1 MKKSLLALAVLGAF
15 AGAAQAQ
22 TAVTIYGVVDA
33 GVSRGYGDEAAAFT
47 NSAANNTTAA
57 TAGRVGARTF
67 LHSGGSAGSRLGFR
81 GTEDLGNGLS
91 GIFTL
96 EHGFTVD
103 NGGFADTTRM
113 FNRQAFVGLKSNT
126 FGTVS
131 LGRQQNLV
139 RLALLDFDPF
149 ALGYAGTSANLL
161 STYGQRM
168 DNSLKYATPSFGG
181 FTAEVIYGFGERN
194 ETDEGQQYEGSLGY
208 ANGPIGVK
216 LVHHTS
222 RGITQGGIG
231 GGIPLARTN
240 AIFGS
245 YNFGMAKL
253 ALGFMDNDV
262 SGAGTAV
269 TPANATA
276 LGLGP
281 TGPGGTTTESRDYL
295 VGLTVP
301 FGPNTLRASYIRKN
315 DRTALEADATQYA
328 LSYDYALSKRTSFY
342 TSWARINS
350 DAIPFAVE
358 GTVGNTTDRLFN
370 IGVRH
375 AF

>member
-33 GVSRGYGDEAAAFT
+33 GISRATGD
-47 NSAANNTTAA
+47 
-57 TAGRVGARTF
+57 GAPSETR

-96 EHGFTVD
+96 EHGFNVD
-103 NGGFADTTRM
+103 NGSFGDTTRM
-113 FNRQAFVGLKSNT
+113 FNRQAFIGLKSNS

-149 ALGYAGTSANLL
+149 ALGYAGTSANLIE
-161 STYGQRM
+161 TYGQRM
-168 DNSLKYATPSFGG
+168 DNSLKYASPSWGG
-181 FTAEVIYGFGERN
+181 FTAEAMYGFGEL
-194 ETDEGQQYEGSLGY
+194 EDTDLGRQYEASIGY

-216 LVHHTS
+216 FVHHTS
-222 RGITQGGIG
+222 RDTEEVLGAIG
-231 GGIPLARTN
+231 LARTN
-240 AIFGS
+240 ALFAS

-253 ALGFMDNDV
+253 ALG
-262 SGAGTAV
+262 V
-269 TPANATA
+269 TDTDASDAT
-276 LGLGP
+276 GSV
-281 TGPGGTTTESRDYL
+281 ESRDYL

-301 FGPNTLRASYIRKN
+301 FGPNTIRASYIMKN
-315 DRTALEADATQYA
+315 DRTAEDDADQIA

-342 TSWARINS
+342 ASAARVNNDG
-350 DAIPFAVE
+350 DAAFVAGGGI
-358 GTVGNTTDRLFN
+358 GNDTTKLFN

>member
-33 GVSRGYGDEAAAFT
+33 GISRGYGDSAVAPTPT
-47 NSAANNTTAA
+47 NGASL
-57 TAGRVGARTF
+57 GARTY
-67 LHSGGSAGSRLGFR
+67 LHSGGSAGSRIGFR

-96 EHGFTVD
+96 ENGFSID
-103 NGGFADTTRM
+103 NGTFGQGGRF
-113 FNRQAFVGLKSNT
+113 FGRQAFVGLKSNT

-131 LGRQQNLV
+131 LGRQQNLI
-139 RLALLDFDPF
+139 RLALLDFDPY
-149 ALGYAGTSANLL
+149 ALAYAGASSNLIP
-161 STYGQRM
+161 TYGQRM
-168 DNSLKYATPSFGG
+168 DNSLKYATPSLAG
-181 FTAEVIYGFGERN
+181 FTAEVIYGFGETN
-194 ETDEGQQYEGSLGY
+194 ETEEGRQYEGSIGY
-208 ANGPIGVK
+208 ANGPIGFKV
-216 LVHHTS
+216 VHHTS
-222 RGITQGGIG
+222 RGAVGVGGA
-231 GGIPLARTN
+231 IPLARTN

-253 ALGFMDNDV
+253 ALGVTDNDV
-262 SGAGTAV
+262 GAGFAA
-269 TPANATA
+269 TPAALAAAIGVPTTA
-276 LGLGP
+276 
-281 TGPGGTTTESRDYL
+281 ESRDYL

-315 DRTALEADATQYA
+315 DRTAAEADATQYSVA
-328 LSYDYALSKRTSFY
+328 YDYALSKRTSFY

-350 DAIPFAVE
+350 DAAPYAVE
-358 GTVGNTTDRLFN
+358 GAIGNTTDRLFN
-370 IGVRH
+370 VGVRH

>member
-33 GVSRGYGDEAAAFT
+33 GVSRGYGD
-47 NSAANNTTAA
+47 SAVPVTPANASS
-57 TAGRVGARTF
+57 VGARTF
-67 LHSGGSAGSRLGFR
+67 MHSGGSAGSRLGFR
-81 GTEDLGNGLS
+81 GTEDLGNGLK

-96 EHGFTVD
+96 ESGFNLD
-103 NGGFADTTRM
+103 AGSFGFDGR
-113 FNRQAFVGLKSNT
+113 FFGRQAFVGLQHSN

-149 ALGYAGTSANLL
+149 ALGYAGASSNLL

-181 FTAEVIYGFGERN
+181 FTAEVIYGFGETN
-194 ETDEGQQYEGSLGY
+194 ETEENRQYEGSIGY
-208 ANGPIGVK
+208 ANGPIGIK
-216 LVHHTS
+216 FVHHSS
-222 RGITQGGIG
+222 RGTATLPGGD
-231 GGIPLARTN
+231 GIPLARSN

-245 YNFGMAKL
+245 YNFGVVKL
-253 ALGFMDNDV
+253 ALGAMDNDI
-262 SGAGTAV
+262 SGTAGLTPAAAAAFAGSVGPAGT
-269 TPANATA
+269 TA
-276 LGLGP
+276 
-281 TGPGGTTTESRDYL
+281 ESRDYL
-295 VGLTVP
+295 VGVTVP

-315 DRTALEADATQYA
+315 DRTAAEADATQYA

-342 TSWARINS
+342 SSWARINS
-350 DAIPFAVE
+350 DATPFAVN

-370 IGVRH
+370 VGVRH

>member
-33 GVSRGYGDEAAAFT
+33 GISRGYGDAV
-47 NSAANNTTAA
+47 SPTAQ
-57 TAGRVGARTF
+57 GARTF
-67 LHSGGSAGSRLGFR
+67 MHSGGSAGSRVGFR
-81 GTEDLGNGLS
+81 GTEDLGNGLK

-96 EHGFTVD
+96 ENGFNVD
-103 NGGFADTTRM
+103 DGSFGFQGR
-113 FNRQAFVGLKSNT
+113 FFGRQAFVGLQHNN

-149 ALGYAGTSANLL
+149 ALAYAGAASNLL

-181 FTAEVIYGFGERN
+181 FTAEVIYGFGETANTEENR
-194 ETDEGQQYEGSLGY
+194 QYEGSIGY

-216 LVHHTS
+216 VVHHTS
-222 RGITQGGIG
+222 RATAGAT
-231 GGIPLARTN
+231 GGIPLARSN

-245 YNFGMAKL
+245 YNFGVAKL
-253 ALGFMDNDV
+253 ALGFMDNDI
-262 SGAGTAV
+262 SGLGGL
-269 TPANATA
+269 TPAAAAAFVGGVGPAGITA
-276 LGLGP
+276 
-281 TGPGGTTTESRDYL
+281 ESRDYL
-295 VGLTVP
+295 VGVTVP

-315 DRTALEADATQYA
+315 DRTAAEADATQYGV
-328 LSYDYALSKRTSFY
+328 SYDYALSKRTSFY
-342 TSWARINS
+342 TSWARVNS
-350 DAIPFAVE
+350 DATPFAAN

-370 IGVRH
+370 VGVRH